1 MRRET
6 VQVWRSDDPRC
17 SRYVVLEIL
26 MVLKES
32 HPCFHRLLEWLLFLA
47 MPLGFD
53 TQTIQNKAREYDAN
67 RPPGPL
73 LGALSVV
80 VVSPSALFA

>member
-26 MVLKES
+26 MVLKEN
-32 HPCFHRLLEWLLFLA
+32 HPCFYRLLERLLILA

-53 TQTIQNKAREYDAN
+53 TCSVQSKAWESRCDASC
-67 RPPGPL
+67 PPL

>member
-1 MRRET
+1 MRRKT

-26 MVLKES
+26 VVLEES
-32 HPCFHRLLEWLLFLA
+32 HPCFHRLLERLLILA

-53 TQTIQNKAREYDAN
+53 TCSVQSEAWECDASC
-67 RPPGPL
+67 PPL
-73 LGALSVV
+73 LGALSVI
-80 VVSPSALFA
+80 VVSPSTLLA

>member
-26 MVLKES
+26 MVLEEN
-32 HPCFHRLLEWLLFLA
+32 HPCFHRLLERLLILA

-53 TQTIQNKAREYDAN
+53 THSIQSKAWECDAS
-67 RPPGPL
+67 RPPL

>member
-32 HPCFHRLLEWLLFLA
+32 HPYFHRLLERLLILG

-53 TQTIQNKAREYDAN
+53 AHSVQSKAWECDAN
-67 RPPGPL
+67 CPPL

-80 VVSPSALFA
+80 VVSLSALFA